1 MLFYRRLVPPLLDS
15 YIVRE
20 IIPPTSLGLLVFT
33 FILLLDSIPKLLSIL
48 VSRGADL
55 YTILRVFFN
64 LLPSIFAVTIPMA
77 FLLGVL
83 LAFGRLASESEIVA
97 MRASGISPLR
107 LLRPVLALC
116 LLTGGITFYVN
127 AVALPAANQAHRE
140 LVFSLVVSK
149 ARSAVRPRVFTDDLV
164 PQMVVYV
171 SDIPAETVD
180 IWNNVFIQD
189 VRNPQK
195 PAIILARTGHLNIDK
210 DHKTVKLALG
220 RGVRHNFDPAQP
232 KSYTQERFSEAEF
245 PLPFDEFFPKVP
257 LSKGDRE
264 MTLPELSS
272 KVKELRAQGKP
283 KKEYARFA
291 VEWHKK
297 FAIATACLVFGV
309 LGLALSLGSRKE
321 ARSAAFGLSIAVI
334 FVYYVLIRL
343 GEQAGDTGLMPPFLA
358 MWGANIV
365 LGTVAVGLLVLNHR
379 EAAFDPLDP
388 AHYLAWLPQIR
399 RGPGASAPV
408 PGRVRVTR
416 PGRRTTVVVRIPRF
430 HVPLPSLL
438 DRYIARAYL
447 GHIGL
452 VLAAFCAI
460 YFLAEFMDL
469 FDDIQQNH
477 VKGVVVVHY
486 YAYHIWWIAHMMA
499 PMAVLVSVLITYG
512 VLSRRNEITAMKA
525 GGISLYRAAAPV
537 LAMAALASSALYGL
551 QEFVLPTTNRIAAMD
566 FNVIKGR
573 PPQSSGFL
581 DRRWILGSDNRFYN
595 YDYLAESKRVLT
607 GVAEGGSRVD
617 FSLYGLSTY
626 DVDPSSWEL
635 VDRLYAARAVWNGS
649 SYDLERGWRLTLVRA
664 PARAPAPP
672 AKDAAP
678 PGTPAD
684 GAPRPDGPAAS
695 AIPHFQTFTSA
706 QTREIEKPSYF
717 NREERPSDTLGFGEL
732 RGTIAS
738 LEALGFD
745 VIPLRV
751 QLHRKLAFPMV
762 AVVMTLIGIPFAFVV
777 ARRGALYGIAISIV
791 IAIVYWATL
800 ETFQALGN
808 NALLN
813 PLLAA
818 WAPNLLFG
826 AAGLYLM
833 LTLET

>member
-1 MLFYRRLVPPLLDS
+1 MLMHRVLRPPLLDT

-20 IIPPTSLGLLVFT
+20 IVPPTSVGLLVFT

-48 VSRGADL
+48 VSRGAEP
-55 YTILRVFFN
+55 YTIFRVFLN

-83 LAFGRLASESEIVA
+83 LAFGRLASDSEIVA
-97 MRASGISPLR
+97 MRASGVSPLR
-107 LLRPVLALC
+107 LLGPVLVLC
-116 LLTGGITFYVN
+116 LLTGGITFYIN
-127 AVALPAANQAHRE
+127 SVALPAANQAHRE

-149 ARSAVRPRVFTDDLV
+149 ATAVRPRVFTDDLV

-171 SDIPAETVD
+171 ADIPADTGL
-180 IWNNVFIQD
+180 WQNVFIYD
-189 VRNPQK
+189 VRTSQK
-195 PAIILARTGHLNIDK
+195 PALILAQTGSLKK
-210 DHKTVKLALG
+210 DTDRHQVWLELG

-232 KSYTQERFSEAEF
+232 SQYVQERFKEARF
-245 PLPFDEFFPKVP
+245 PLPFEEFFPKVP

-264 MTLPELSS
+264 MTLPELAR
-272 KVKELRAQGKP
+272 KVRDLRAEGKP
-283 KKEYARFA
+283 AKEYARFE

-297 FAIATACLVFGV
+297 FAIAAACLVFGV
-309 LGLALSLGSRKE
+309 LGLSLSLGSRKE

-334 FVYYVLIRL
+334 FIYYVLIRM

-365 LGTVAVGLLVLNHR
+365 LGGVAIGLLTLNHR

-388 AHYLAWLPQIR
+388 SHYTAWLPQIR
-399 RGPGASAPV
+399 RGRGAAAPI
-408 PGRVRVTR
+408 PGRRR
-416 PGRRTTVVVRIPRF
+416 AAHPGRRTTVVVRIPRLAVHF
-430 HVPLPSLL
+430 PSLL

-447 GHIGL
+447 GHMAL
-452 VLAAFCAI
+452 VMAAFCSI

-469 FDDIQQNH
+469 FDDIQQNR
-477 VKGVVVVHY
+477 VKGKVVFHY
-486 YAYHIWWIAHMMA
+486 YAYHIFWIAHMMA
-499 PMAVLVSVLITYG
+499 PMSVLVSVLVTYG

-525 GGISLYRAAAPV
+525 GGISLYRASAPV

-573 PPQSSGFL
+573 PPQSSGHL
-581 DRRWILGSDNRFYN
+581 DRRWILGTDNRFYN
-595 YDYLAESKRVLT
+595 YDYLAENTRLLT
-607 GVAEGGSRVD
+607 GVAEGGSRKD
-617 FSLYGLSTY
+617 FSLYGLSIF
-626 DVDPSSWEL
+626 DVDPKAWEL
-635 VDRLYAARAVWNGS
+635 VDRLYAARAAWNGD
-649 SYDLERGWRLTLVRA
+649 SYDLERGWRLTLLQ
-664 PARAPAPP
+664 PQPSGDKSGSARAVDRGPEKAQ
-672 AKDAAP
+672 
-678 PGTPAD
+678 
-684 GAPRPDGPAAS
+684 PDFRAFNTAR
-695 AIPHFQTFTSA
+695 
-706 QTREIEKPSYF
+706 TREIEKPSYF
-717 NREERPSDTLGFGEL
+717 RREERPSDTQGFGEL
-732 RGTIAS
+732 RATIAS

-745 VIPLRV
+745 VTPLQV
-751 QLHRKLAFPMV
+751 QLHRKLAFPVV

-791 IAIVYWATL
+791 IAIVYWACL

-808 NALLN
+808 NALLT
-813 PLLAA
+813 PILAA